1 MRLKLKIEWLKTL
14 GIASEYVREQMRWTA
29 DDAFSDVD
37 SSVFSPDELQ
47 RLLQLLEK
55 TDGKGVRPARQR
67 VRTML
72 NLEASPDT
80 VPITRL
86 EALADALERIIGKTE
101 HKWLFELV
109 PDGPVVPVYVVE
121 IVYSPG
127 GKGLGDVATVTVSYA
142 SMRRRVT
149 HLSRTRFTAEDI
161 GKTAPEILAERGL
174 YIETPA
180 MVAEYHQTMEVYAD
194 ISPRTGTQYTAQ
206 GSARVF
212 ERYYGLSTVAM
223 ERDGCPVPVVIDD
236 LNDDDGGAEIN
247 ERSSSGSAVS
257 SKFWRKKGEVIDE
270 DDVVAV
276 PVQPYVKVFDLKAHA
291 FRLIH
296 VCYLSTYVYDRTLID
311 KLVLPESRK
320 QLIGMLVEGSS
331 LVMEDIVKGKTG
343 GICVIA
349 AGPAGVGKTLSA
361 EVFSEEV
368 GRPLYVVQCS
378 QLGTNEVKLEE
389 ALTTILS
396 RAERWGAILLIDE
409 ADVYIHERGD
419 DIQQNAIVGVFLRM
433 LERYRGIL
441 FMTTN
446 RNTIVDDAII
456 SRATAVIEYAV
467 PDGDAIRRIWE
478 VLSKNYRADL
488 SAGAIGVL
496 VELFPGISGR
506 AVKNLLKLSTL
517 LALRRK
523 EPVSVDLIRYVSQ
536 FVPDAWKHKTDFPVD
551 RLA

>member
-1 MRLKLKIEWLKTL
+1 MQLKLKVEWLKEL
-14 GIASEYVREQMRWTA
+14 SLASEYVREQVRWTP
-29 DDAFSDVD
+29 DDAFIGVD
-37 SSVFSPDELQ
+37 SSVFTPDELQ
-47 RLLQLLEK
+47 RLLQFLEK
-55 TDGKGVRPARQR
+55 SDGKGVRPARQR

-72 NLEASPDT
+72 SLEVSPDT

-101 HKWLFELV
+101 HKWIFELTA
-109 PDGPVVPVYVVE
+109 DGPVVPAYVVDV
-121 IVYSPG
+121 VYSPG

-142 SMRRRVT
+142 AMRRRVT
-149 HLSRTRFTAEDI
+149 HVSRVRFTAENI

-174 YIETPA
+174 YVETSA
-180 MVAEYHQTMEVYAD
+180 MVEEYHQTMEVYAD
-194 ISPRTGTQYTAQ
+194 ISPRTGAQYTAQ

-212 ERYYGLSTVAM
+212 ERYYYGLSVVAM

-236 LNDDDGGAEIN
+236 LHDDDNAEN
-247 ERSSSGSAVS
+247 GRSSAAVS
-257 SKFWRKKGEVIDE
+257 SKFWRKKGSEAADE

-296 VCYLSTYVYDRTLID
+296 VCYLSTYEYDRTLID

-320 QLIGMLVEGSS
+320 QLIGMLVEGSA

-368 GRPLYVVQCS
+368 KRPLYVVQCS
-378 QLGTNEVKLEE
+378 QLGTDEVKLEA
-389 ALTTILS
+389 ALSLILS

-467 PDGDAIRRIWE
+467 PDGEAIRRIWE
-478 VLSKNYRADL
+478 VLSKNYRVDL
-488 SAGAIGVL
+488 SAEAIGAL

-506 AVKNLLKLSTL
+506 AVKNLLKLSAL

-551 RLA
+551 RSA